1 MNKNTMIKAFFV
13 GLVAS
18 IAFIIAQPFFGMSTL
33 TSRHAAAYMMG
44 GYDSTV
50 AMVISWIVHISV
62 SVIYAFISAII
73 FNINR
78 SILASVGQVVVLGWI
93 TTMTATPANEWVV
106 KLVNTQ
112 SIPGF
117 SHLSAINTDIGP
129 KFWLHILFFAFVV
142 GGLWLIR
149 IKRALK

>member
-13 GLVAS
+13 GLIAS

-117 SHLSAINTDIGP
+117 NHLSAINTDIGP